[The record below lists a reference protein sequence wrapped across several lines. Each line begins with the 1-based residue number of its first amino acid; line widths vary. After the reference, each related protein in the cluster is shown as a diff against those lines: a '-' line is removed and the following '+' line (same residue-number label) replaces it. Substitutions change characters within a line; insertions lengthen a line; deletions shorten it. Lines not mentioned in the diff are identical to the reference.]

1 MMLLVVYKKA
11 RKKLFSD
18 GLTYT
23 ILKKVEQ
30 GEMQPHNH
38 VVPSLRYQVVSC
50 YLGNVR
56 DMVLPVSV
64 PILNS
69 HTASHTN
76 VDKDHAVARQG
87 SNQIHHTILP
97 MY

>member
-1 MMLLVVYKKA
+1 MAYHLH
-11 RKKLFSD
+11 
-18 GLTYT
+18 T
-23 ILKKVEQ
+23 ILKKGVQ
-30 GEMQPHNH
+30 GEMQSHNH
-38 VVPSLRYQVVSC
+38 AVLSPRYQVVSC
-50 YLGNVR
+50 YLGNVL
-56 DMVLPVSV
+56 DIVLPVSV

-69 HTASHTN
+69 HKASHTN